1 MMTKF
6 GCHYDPAAATKS
18 GHFVAGEVIPAY
30 KEIPKDGW
38 SGGTGVR
45 SPARIELPR
54 NGLILIKILGD
65 CHIPD
70 FCQEFAMT
78 GIILSLRSMDAE
90 AIPLSKDLPMEG
102 QEVTI
107 LVRSPACCRQGM
119 TIKSFYRIKVN
130 NYIKYS

>member
-6 GCHYDPAAATKS
+6 GCHYDPAA
-18 GHFVAGEVIPAY
+18 AGEVIPAY

-45 SPARIELPR
+45 SPACAGARQA
-54 NGLILIKILGD
+54 G
-65 CHIPD
+65 HIPD
-70 FCQEFAMT
+70 FRQEFAMT
-78 GIILSLRSMDAE
+78 GILLSLRSMDAE
-90 AIPLSKDLPMEG
+90 AILLSKDLPMEG

>member
-6 GCHYDPAAATKS
+6 GCHYDPAA
-18 GHFVAGEVIPAY
+18 AGEVIPAY

-102 QEVTI
+102 QEVTT
-107 LVRSPACCRQGM
+107 LVRSPALCRQGM